1 MKEEKIVEKE
11 KTVKEGQD
19 LLDKIVVVG
28 KVFI

>member
-11 KTVKEGQD
+11 KTVKEVHD
-19 LLDKIVVVG
+19 LLDKNIVVG

>member
-11 KTVKEGQD
+11 KTMKEVHD
-19 LLDKIVVVG
+19 LLVKIVVVG